1 MTSGIVKMTNS
12 PFVILNLFQENRRR
26 HCVIYNSRAY
36 TDPKE
41 KAGAALAA
49 PAPFLPEKFWI
60 LEFVLYRCTISA
72 WQAWIARYASG
83 LGNRREDGRQI
94 LVIPKVAAP
103 E

>member
-1 MTSGIVKMTNS
+1 MTSGIVNLANN

-26 HCVIYNSRAY
+26 HCVISNRRAY
-36 TDPKE
+36 TDPIE

-49 PAPFLPEKFWI
+49 PAPFLPEKFRI

-72 WQAWIARYASG
+72 WQAWIARNTSD
-83 LGNRREDGRQI
+83 LGNRREYGRQI
-94 LVIPKVAAP
+94 LMIPKVAAP